1 MNQTNN
7 TVLTILVASVV
18 VGAVTGVA
26 SAHEGIPDV
35 VKIGGLF
42 DVSGSWAAAGEEAKS
57 VAELAVDDF
66 NEYLAAIGAD
76 WTLEMK
82 VEDAQANSEVARTKI
97 TDLYGTSGINMI
109 LGVGFS
115 QHIVT
120 ALSYID
126 NNNILVISHAS
137 QAPNLAIDDTIFR
150 LRPNDVQQAPVVNAM
165 LKDAGIEVL
174 GTVTI
179 GDTWGDGLKDSV
191 SDIFN
196 GTVVELFRYN
206 PDALEFSAE
215 VNFLDD
221 DIKRLIETHG
231 ADKVGVLYVGTD
243 EFQLLIE
250 QTRLYENIDKVRWFS
265 TTTQADSVPDLIG
278 NEWMREFYD
287 NTNFTAVQSVPVDTN
302 SITRHVNNWVMEN
315 YNQTAGVYSYPSYDS
330 VWLLGTSILQAQT
343 TDIDV
348 LKEVIPLVARHSLG
362 SVGSLELSEE
372 GDLLGGSNEIWQV
385 VDGEW
390 VRIAGYDPTN
400 QSLTP

>member
-42 DVSGSWAAAGEEAKS
+42 DVSGSWAAAGEQAKS

-243 EFQLLIE
+243 EFQLLVE

-390 VRIAGYDPTN
+390 VRIAGYDSTN

>member
-206 PDALEFSAE
+206 PDVLEFGGE
-215 VNFLDD
+215 VNFLDEK
-221 DIKRLIETHG
+221 IEELIEAHG

-243 EFQLLIE
+243 EFQLLVE
-250 QTRLYENIDKVRWFS
+250 QARLYENIDRVRWFS

-278 NEWMREFYD
+278 NEWMRDFYD

>member
-97 TDLYGTSGINMI
+97 TDLHGINGINMI

-150 LRPNDVQQAPVVNAM
+150 LRPNDNQQAPVVNAM

-215 VNFLDD
+215 VNFLND

-243 EFQLLIE
+243 EFQLLVE

-315 YNQTAGVYSYPSYDS
+315 YDQAAGTYSYPSYDS